1 MTRARL
7 AQEMSREELTEWIAF
22 AQLEPFGAEFEEY
35 LAALV
40 ASVIAE
46 VNRNRKKRGKAFAP
60 REFMQKW
67 GEPEAGKATTPE
79 GMFDFV
85 KQFQGRLR
93 AQAGKPPPDLQ
104 KPVIVDQHGRPASGP

>member
-7 AQEMSREELTEWIAF
+7 VREISREELSEWIAF
-22 AQLEPFGAEFEEY
+22 SQLEPFGTEFEEY

-46 VNRNRKKRGKAFAP
+46 VNRNRKKRGKPFAP
-60 REFMQKW
+60 TEFMQKW

-79 GMFDFV
+79 AMFEFV
-85 KQFQGRLR
+85 KRFQDRLR
-93 AQAGKPPPDLQ
+93 AQAGKPPTPDLQ
-104 KPVIVDQHGRPASGP
+104 RPPILDQYGKPVS